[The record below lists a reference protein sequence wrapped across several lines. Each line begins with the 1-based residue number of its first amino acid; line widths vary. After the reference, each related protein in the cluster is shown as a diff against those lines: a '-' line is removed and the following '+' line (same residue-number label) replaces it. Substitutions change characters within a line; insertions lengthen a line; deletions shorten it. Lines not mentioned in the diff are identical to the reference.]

1 MKVWKKVIII
11 LADFEDYLSYKL
23 KGNKKKEKYDQ
34 LELDIDN
41 SSKSPEKITFFSN
54 LKRDFVILVILALIG
69 TIFISINKNTKH
81 AVHLSTLGV
90 QTVEF
95 QNCGL
100 GGTVSMTVDQKEDI
114 KNIFDEINKIEKE
127 KDIDVIMDN
136 VDLSLGDGSFTKI
149 VINYKN
155 EKKEPKIIEVHDNKI
170 INGKEE
176 VNVKTNS
183 FSSLWY
189 KLNYKVTNVDKEN

>member
-1 MKVWKKVIII
+1 M
-11 LADFEDYLSYKL
+11 
-23 KGNKKKEKYDQ
+23 
-34 LELDIDN
+34 DIDN
-41 SSKSPEKITFFSN
+41 SSQSPEKITFFSN
-54 LKRDFVILVILALIG
+54 LKRDFVILVILSLIG

-90 QTVEF
+90 RTVEF

-136 VDLSLGDGSFTKI
+136 VELSLGDGSFTKI

-183 FSSLWY
+183 FSSL
-189 KLNYKVTNVDKEN
+189 